1 MISNSSP
8 YGGVAQPSSKLL
20 LIDAAVA
27 QIHGMRQL
35 VFLCL
40 SGCAA
45 LMPAPSPMH
54 SLRDELAGANAKC
67 LVVFLPGAG
76 DSAADFT
83 KYGFVEAMRQK
94 GLSVDLVSAN
104 ATLGYYAKG
113 LLVERLAT
121 DVIGP
126 ARRKGYQQT
135 WLVGMSMGGMGTLLY
150 SHDHPDE
157 VTGVLALAPFLGDR
171 SLHEEIREAGGLLK
185 WKGPEKGPLT
195 SSTYQREVWR
205 WLQAVTAGTEHGPN
219 LYLGWGTEDGL
230 GKAAAL
236 LSAALPQKHTFTVPG
251 AHKWSSWK
259 AVLDAFLANSD
270 FTRGCGPE

>member
-1 MISNSSP
+1 
-8 YGGVAQPSSKLL
+8 
-20 LIDAAVA
+20 
-27 QIHGMRQL
+27 MRPL
-35 VFLCL
+35 VLFLFL
-40 SGCAA
+40 GSCAA
-45 LMPAPSPMH
+45 LMPAPSPMP
-54 SLRDELAGANAKC
+54 SLRDELPGGAAKC

-83 KYGFVEAMRQK
+83 KYKFVEAMRQK

-104 ATLGYYAKG
+104 ATLGYYTKG

-126 ARRKGYQQT
+126 ARAKGYQQT
-135 WLVGMSMGGMGTLLY
+135 WLIGMSMGGMGTLLY

-171 SLHEEIREAGGLLK
+171 ALHDEIREAGGLAK
-185 WKGPEKGPLT
+185 WKGPEKAPLA

-205 WLQAVTAGTEHGPN
+205 WLQAVTAKTEKGPN
-219 LYLGWGTEDGL
+219 LYLGWGTEDDL
-230 GKAAAL
+230 GKAASL
-236 LSAALPQKHTFTVPG
+236 VSAALPEKHTFTVPG

-259 AVLDAFLANSD
+259 TVLDAFLADSD
-270 FTRGCGPE
+270 FTRACERD